1 MYNNVAGPVAL
12 ILLILLAER
21 TGAQLAGYGK
31 PGGGGGGGRPAGGGG
46 KPAPGGGGG
55 GGGRVVTIG

>member
-1 MYNNVAGPVAL
+1 MYYNVAGPVVL
-12 ILLILLAER
+12 LLLIFLAER

-31 PGGGGGGGRPAGGGG
+31 PSGGGGGRPAGGGG

-55 GGGRVVTIG
+55 GGGRVVIIG